1 MTTEE
6 VIAIAKTL
14 RDNAHFIHL
23 SSEMY
28 ASESYSSQMY
38 LLHYLD
44 ADMKDVIYGGDSWE
58 DVLKEAGWKG
68 DNSKP
73 KTRKSTRSETGWEG

>member
-1 MTTEE
+1 MQIEE

-28 ASESYSSQMY
+28 VSESYSSQTY
-38 LLHYLD
+38 SLHYLD
-44 ADMKDVIYGGDSWE
+44 ADMKDVIYGGYSWE
-58 DVLKEAGWKG
+58 EALHNAGWKG
-68 DNSKP
+68 
-73 KTRKSTRSETGWEG
+73 